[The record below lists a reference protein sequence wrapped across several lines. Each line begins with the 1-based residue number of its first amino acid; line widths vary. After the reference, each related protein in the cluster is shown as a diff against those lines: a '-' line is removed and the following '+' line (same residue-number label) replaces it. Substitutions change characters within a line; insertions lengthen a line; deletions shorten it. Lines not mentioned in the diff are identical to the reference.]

1 MLYLWGSIYVSYFYK
16 LSRCKSTCLM
26 VFFITELGGMESTL
40 YLNDRIRHLGA
51 SRLGMEQN
59 KHNTNDLGVSL
70 ANLGNMKIV

>member
-1 MLYLWGSIYVSYFYK
+1 MLYLWGSIYVSYFDK